1 MLMSGC
7 HESGFD
13 FEEDVSRLADHHDR
27 ARRPWLSPQLIY
39 EALVDGPVITPS
51 CKSMARW
58 SFTAQRST
66 TRWSLTL

>member
-1 MLMSGC
+1 MKAASI
-7 HESGFD
+7 
-13 FEEDVSRLADHHDR
+13 SRRTCPASPITMTG
-27 ARRPWLSPQLIY
+27 RRPWLSPQLIY
-39 EALVDGPVITPS
+39 EALVNGPVITPS